1 MKRLILILVLSFIA
15 TPLIAGTWCMWSG
28 TEGTYCQS
36 DSRGYVRMPDG
47 HLIGASEENFNYHG
61 FYERITTQPTLGADQ
76 VRDTEVW
83 GFADNEISLTWTVKD
98 LTAQEILERDAG
110 AMSLTDY
117 LQWNALVAGGV
128 FTSEQIVTY
137 LTANYPEIVDAYLA
151 RKTLLEQ

>member
-1 MKRLILILVLSFIA
+1 MKKLIMITLLTFFFASFA
-15 TPLIAGTWCMWSG
+15 YADRWCQWSG
-28 TEGTYCQS
+28 TEGENCKN
-36 DSRGYVRMPDG
+36 DRGGVLYLPFPTQTEAIINAKGYYRVT
-47 HLIGASEENFNYHG
+47 
-61 FYERITTQPTLGADQ
+61 TTQPTIGADQ

-83 GFADNEISLTWTVKD
+83 SKVDNEIFLTWTVRD
-98 LTAQEILERDAG
+98 LTAQEILERDAS

-151 RKTLLEQ
+151 MKTLLEQ